1 VPVAAFL
8 VAAVL
13 VAAAFPVGRGL
24 ESPAGTRT
32 VLVAALLEPVL
43 VAALLEP
50 VLVAAFL
57 EPVLVAALLGPP
69 AAFLGGPGVD
79 RVVVLVTLLVAC
91 DFGREAVER
100 LSPLDRRVLGRD

>member
-32 VLVAALLEPVL
+32 VL

>member
-1 VPVAAFL
+1 MPVAAFL

-13 VAAAFPVGRGL
+13 VAAALPVARGVEGL
-24 ESPAGTRT
+24 AETPTL
-32 VLVAALLEPVL
+32 LVAT
-43 VAALLEP
+43 
-50 VLVAAFL
+50 
-57 EPVLVAALLGPP
+57 LLGPP